1 MKYYKTEIFEA
12 VQRISMYPEEFS
24 NLFIPV
30 IEENVTAFEQAIGY
44 KLPNDYKSLLSITNG
59 LSFCSCKQFLSSED
73 KEAPAFKHIIGEKS
87 PSDKYLLSFNNDL
100 SLYAYMIVG
109 IWSNLV
115 MNVDD
120 AEHEYDDL
128 AYRYAIRHRKGEKP
142 MPDYLVPFCPTQ
154 KGAMF
159 CFDTRKP
166 YHGGTS
172 YPVVIREP
180 KYEYTEER
188 QPRITHNSFAEFFN
202 DVFIGWTLSFYDY
215 DRRTP
220 IKILQPCNKKS
231 LCTI

>member
-1 MKYYKTEIFEA
+1 
-12 VQRISMYPEEFS
+12 
-24 NLFIPV
+24 
-30 IEENVTAFEQAIGY
+30 
-44 KLPNDYKSLLSITNG
+44 
-59 LSFCSCKQFLSSED
+59 
-73 KEAPAFKHIIGEKS
+73 
-87 PSDKYLLSFNNDL
+87 
-100 SLYAYMIVG
+100 MIVG

-128 AYRYAIRHRKGEKP
+128 AYRYAISHRKGEKP
-142 MPDYLVPFCPTQ
+142 MPDSLVPFCPAQ

-172 YPVVIREP
+172 YPVVIWES

-188 QPRITHNSFAEFFN
+188 QPRITHDCFADFFN

-215 DRRTP
+215 DGTS
-220 IKILQPCNKKS
+220 KEDEE
-231 LCTI
+231 